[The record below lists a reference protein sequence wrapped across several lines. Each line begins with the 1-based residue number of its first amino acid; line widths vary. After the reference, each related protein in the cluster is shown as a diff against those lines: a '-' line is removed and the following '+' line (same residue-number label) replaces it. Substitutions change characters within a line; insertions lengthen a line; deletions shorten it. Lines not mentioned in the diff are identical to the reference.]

1 MKKKNEKN
9 PEIIELKQKKEEN
22 KNKDFDMSNNISSYF
37 QTIDLKELSS
47 YKGQISK
54 EINNTD
60 TLFGNNYFKY
70 FMKNKLLPNKK
81 NCFGERPRKLG
92 NLYTFLFI
100 KNQPLFVIGTKKI
113 SLVLIYQLCLH
124 LSFILIHLN
133 IIHSVFPY
141 MKYMLTVFYLMNFLN
156 HMYIVLINPGIPSPQ
171 NYSKNCLKIIKEED
185 KKYFE
190 VCEICN
196 IIVDC
201 SDDVR
206 HCTECN
212 ICVKQLDHHCYWTG
226 KCIAKNNYF
235 TFQMFT
241 FTTLLY
247 YVWYGIVF
255 VVWAIIKMSKA
266 KKTI

>member
-1 MKKKNEKN
+1 
-9 PEIIELKQKKEEN
+9 
-22 KNKDFDMSNNISSYF
+22 
-37 QTIDLKELSS
+37 
-47 YKGQISK
+47 
-54 EINNTD
+54 
-60 TLFGNNYFKY
+60 
-70 FMKNKLLPNKK
+70 MKNKLLPKKK
-81 NCFGERPRKLG
+81 NCFEERPKKLG
-92 NLYTFLFI
+92 NLYTFLYI
-100 KNQPLFVIGTKKI
+100 KNQPLFVIGTKKLY
-113 SLVLIYQLCLH
+113 LVIIYQFFLH

-156 HMYIVLINPGIPSPQ
+156 HMYIFLINPGIPSPE
-171 NYSKNCLKIIKEED
+171 NFSKKCLKIIKEAD

-212 ICVKQLDHHCYWTG
+212 ICVKKIDHHCYWVG

-247 YVWYGIVF
+247 YVWYAIVF
-255 VVWAIIKMSKA
+255 VVWAIIKMAKA
-266 KKTI
+266 KKKI